1 MTRGLRSGQQL
12 DKMRSGL
19 WFLSVLSAFVS
30 LWEESGCEAMT
41 LNSVLLHPA
50 PGGRGAAEEG
60 VQQRRR
66 RRSWVWNQFFVLE
79 EYTGDEPLYIGKLHS
94 DLDKGDGEVRY
105 ILTGE
110 GASSIFT
117 IDETTGDIHA
127 TRRLD
132 RELQAFYSLRAQ
144 ARDKTTNQPLE
155 PESRFIIKVQDI
167 NDNQPK
173 FLDGP
178 HTAWI
183 PERSPVGTSV
193 VTVVATDAD
202 DPTYGNSA
210 RLVYSILQGPPY
222 FSVEPK
228 TGVVRTALADLD
240 REVRDHFLLVIQ
252 AKDMIGQMGGLTG
265 TTSVT
270 VMLTDVN
277 DNPPRFPR
285 RSYQFRI
292 PESALVLAVV
302 AKIKALDPDLGPNA
316 EMDYRILEGDGL
328 GTFQIITDPNTQE
341 GQEGLLTLQK
351 TLDFE
356 TRPIFSL
363 RVEASNCYVDARFL
377 APGAFSDVVAVR
389 LLVENVDEPPLF
401 SSTGATMQISEAAPI
416 GTDLGSVSA
425 RDPDA
430 RNSPVRYSIDR
441 KSDMERY
448 FAIDSISGVITTARA
463 LDRETVAVHN
473 ITVLATET
481 LNVSQ
486 VGKAVVL
493 VSVTDVNDNAPSF
506 AIEYQTF
513 VCEDAEPGQII
524 ETLSAVDRDQ
534 LENGHHFL
542 FSLSAEHAGNFTLR
556 DNKDNTASVLTAPG
570 FLRRDQPVHVLPV
583 VISDG
588 GRPPLSSTNMLS
600 VTVCVCQ
607 VHGDQRA
614 CSRPPATPLVA
625 GLSTATALLTCII
638 TLLGVVMVTVAV
650 RHQRREPPMTDEER
664 DILENIVRYDDEGG
678 GEEDTEAFDMFALRQ
693 TEPTRRVH
701 HPPPGPLRDHDV
713 LRPPPGPLRD
723 HDVLRPP
730 PGPLRD
736 HNVLPLPQ
744 GHLRDHDVF
753 QPPPG
758 PLRDNDVH
766 PLPPGPLRD
775 HDVHPLPPGPLRDHD
790 VLPLPPGPLR
800 DHNVLPLQPGPLRNH
815 DVLPLPPGP
824 LRDHDVLPLPL
835 GSLKDHD
842 VLPLPPG
849 PLRDHDVLPLPPGP
863 LRDHDVLPLPLGSL
877 KDHDVLPL
885 PPGPLRDH
893 DVLQLPL
900 GPLRDHDV
908 LLLPPGPLRDHDV
921 YPPESQVDKQHLFQD
936 FIGVRL
942 QEADRDLAAPPY
954 DSLQTYAFE
963 GSGSAAESLSSL
975 NSLNSLDSL
984 ESEQDYE
991 FLREWGPRFRK
1002 LADLYGHDE
1011 GGGVCW

>member
-1 MTRGLRSGQQL
+1 
-12 DKMRSGL
+12 MRSGL
-19 WFLSVLSAFVS
+19 WFLSMLSAFVS

-41 LNSVLLHPA
+41 LNSVLLHPV
-50 PGGRGAAEEG
+50 PRGQGATGEG
-60 VQQRRR
+60 VQQRRRR

-105 ILTGE
+105 VLTGE

-155 PESRFIIKVQDI
+155 PESQFIIKVQDI

-178 HTAWI
+178 HTAWV

-285 RSYQFRI
+285 RSYQFRV
-292 PESALVLAVV
+292 PESALVSAVV

-328 GTFQIITDPNTQE
+328 GTFQIITEPNT
-341 GQEGLLTLQK
+341 QEGLLTLQK

-363 RVEASNCYVDARFL
+363 RVEASNRYVDARFL

-401 SSTGATMQISEAAPI
+401 SSAGATMQISEAAPI

-441 KSDMERY
+441 KSDVERY
-448 FAIDSISGVITTARA
+448 FTIDSISGVITTARP

-473 ITVLATET
+473 ITILATET

-506 AIEYQTF
+506 AIEYQPL
-513 VCEDAEPGQII
+513 VCEDTEPGQII

-534 LENGHHFL
+534 PENGHHFL
-542 FSLSAEHAGNFTLR
+542 FSLSTEHAGNFTLR

-570 FLRRDQPVHVLPV
+570 FLRRDHPVHFLPV

-588 GRPPLSSTNMLS
+588 APPLSSTNTLS

-607 VHGDQRA
+607 VHGDHGGRRA

-625 GLSTATALLTCII
+625 GLTTATALLTCII
-638 TLLGVVMVTVAV
+638 TLLGVVVVIAAV
-650 RHQRREPPMTDEER
+650 RHQRREPPMTEEER

-678 GEEDTEAFDMFALRQ
+678 GEEDTEAFDMFTLRQ
-693 TEPTRRVH
+693 TEPTRR
-701 HPPPGPLRDHDV
+701 R
-713 LRPPPGPLRD
+713 
-723 HDVLRPP
+723 
-730 PGPLRD
+730 
-736 HNVLPLPQ
+736 
-744 GHLRDHDVF
+744 
-753 QPPPG
+753 
-758 PLRDNDVH
+758 
-766 PLPPGPLRD
+766 
-775 HDVHPLPPGPLRDHD
+775 
-790 VLPLPPGPLR
+790 
-800 DHNVLPLQPGPLRNH
+800 
-815 DVLPLPPGP
+815 
-824 LRDHDVLPLPL
+824 
-835 GSLKDHD
+835 
-842 VLPLPPG
+842 

-863 LRDHDVLPLPLGSL
+863 LRDHD
-877 KDHDVLPL
+877 
-885 PPGPLRDH
+885 
-893 DVLQLPL
+893 
-900 GPLRDHDV
+900 
-908 LLLPPGPLRDHDV
+908 
-921 YPPESQVDKQHLFQD
+921 SQVDKQHLFQE

-942 QEADRDLAAPPY
+942 QEADRDLAVLPY

-963 GSGSAAESLSSL
+963 GSCSAAESLSSL
-975 NSLNSLDSL
+975 NSLDSLDSL

-1011 GGGVCW
+1011 GGGVCS